1 MIGID
6 TNILLAYF
14 IKDDASQFAR
24 AREILED
31 QLSAKDPGFVTL
43 IGTIE
48 LVWALKHVYKYP
60 ADKIVILLK
69 ALLEA
74 DELEIERAD
83 LVAEAIEHA
92 LDNQIELAEALIVPG
107 STSRELVEVERADV
121 DRAALF
127 QRHDAARGASGHLA

>member
-14 IKDDASQFAR
+14 TKDDASQFTR

-31 QLSAKDPGFVTL
+31 QLSAKDPGYVTL
-43 IGTIE
+43 IGTVE
-48 LVWALKHVYKYP
+48 LVWALKHVYKHP
-60 ADKIVILLK
+60 ADKIVTLLK

-74 DELEIERAD
+74 DELEFERAD

-92 LDNQIELAEALIVPG
+92 LDNQIELAEALIALRSLEAGCSSTLTFNEKFAKSVAVTLVP
-107 STSRELVEVERADV
+107 
-121 DRAALF
+121 
-127 QRHDAARGASGHLA
+127 